1 MRVLAACILA
11 LGLAVSPVMA
21 SNAAPEDKDSATTS
35 NSTSST
41 AATQPAN
48 APAATADPATKAEP
62 SNLEVSTEL
71 QQLREL
77 LESQARQLAEQQQKM
92 ELLENQ
98 LKAANAASGDSS
110 SADGESAS
118 GAASAA
124 IASNAALGGGSSQEN
139 PGPPT
144 SIQFKGITLTPGGFF
159 AAETVWRS
167 KALASDVNTPFN
179 SAPFDGSS
187 NAHMSEFQASGRQ
200 SRISMLMEG
209 KLDGAKIGGYY
220 EADFLSAATTS
231 NNNQSNSYSLRQR
244 QIWAQAALNSGWTFT
259 GGQQWSL
266 LTETTHG
273 MDNRTEALPQV
284 IDAQYVT
291 GFSWARQYGFR
302 VTKNFNNKFWLGAS
316 IEESQA
322 TLTTHGNPTAT
333 CAPANP
339 TLTGAVT
346 TGLCAAAALN
356 GTRVA
361 VETAPGTFST
371 TVVLPNVYNNFL
383 LGAFGTSGGLYNPLG
398 TYQYNPAPDI
408 IVKAVWEPG
417 FGHYEVGG
425 LFSDFRDRVFPCV
438 TASGTGVGAICG
450 TLPTS
455 ATTAVANQFSATE
468 AYNDNRAGGGVFAN
482 ARWNLLQKKVDV
494 GVHFLGGDGVGRYG
508 SGGLSDLTTRF
519 EPSSGAPSI
528 EDGTLAAIRNFQALG
543 TLQFH
548 PTPKL
553 DINFY
558 VGGEFEARAQY
569 QKTAGGAFNEGYGA
583 TGLSNFGC
591 DAEQL
596 PYAAQSTSASTGVP
610 TGVAG
615 SNGFIP
621 GATQNCTG
629 DTRNLIEGTVSFWY
643 RFYKGPKGTVQYGMQ
658 YSNYVRNTWRGVAS
672 GTGADGLPYSVPN
685 GAPHSDENM
694 VFTSFRYVLP

>member
-1 MRVLAACILA
+1 MRALAACILA
-11 LGLAVSPVMA
+11 LGLAASPAMA
-21 SNAAPEDKDSATTS
+21 SSAAPGDKDSAATS
-35 NSTSST
+35 NSSSSST
-41 AATQPAN
+41 PTAQPAN

-62 SNLEVSTEL
+62 SSMEVATEL

-98 LKAANAASGDSS
+98 LKAANGASGESS
-110 SADGESAS
+110 STDAESVS
-118 GAASAA
+118 GAPSAA

-179 SAPFDGSS
+179 SAPFNGSS

-200 SRISMLMEG
+200 SRIAMLMEG

-316 IEESQA
+316 VEESQA

-339 TLTGAVT
+339 TLAGPVT

-398 TYQYNPAPDI
+398 TYQYNPSPDF

-438 TASGTGVGAICG
+438 PSTAAAPICG
-450 TLPTS
+450 TLLTS
-455 ATTAVANQFSATE
+455 TTTTVPNQFSA
-468 AYNDNRAGGGVFAN
+468 AGAFNDNRAGGGVFAN

-494 GVHFLGGDGVGRYG
+494 GIHFLGGDGVGRYG

-519 EPSSGAPSI
+519 VPEGSVPSI
-528 EDGTLAAIRNFQALG
+528 QDGTLAAIRNFQALG
-543 TLQFH
+543 TLQLH
-548 PTPKL
+548 PMPKL

-569 QKTAGGAFNEGYGA
+569 QKTLGGAFNEGYGG

-591 DAEQL
+591 NIEQL

-629 DTRNLIEGTVSFWY
+629 DTRSLIEGTVSFWY

-685 GAPHSDENM
+685 GSPHSDENM

>member
-1 MRVLAACILA
+1 MRALAACILA
-11 LGLAVSPVMA
+11 LGLAASPVMA
-21 SNAAPEDKDSATTS
+21 SSAAPGDKDSAATS
-35 NSTSST
+35 NSGSSST
-41 AATQPAN
+41 TTAQPAN
-48 APAATADPATKAEP
+48 APAATADPAAKAEP
-62 SNLEVSTEL
+62 SSMEVSTEL

-92 ELLENQ
+92 EILENQ
-98 LKAANAASGDSS
+98 LKAANAVRGDSS
-110 SADGESAS
+110 SAEPADADSAS

-124 IASNAALGGGSSQEN
+124 IASNAALGGGSTQEN

-179 SAPFDGSS
+179 SAPFNGSS

-200 SRISMLMEG
+200 SRIAMLMEG

-244 QIWAQAALNSGWTFT
+244 QIWAQAAFTSGWTFT

-316 IEESQA
+316 VEESQA

-333 CAPANP
+333 CAPDNT
-339 TLTGAVT
+339 TLVGFT
-346 TGLCAAAALN
+346 TNGLCAAAALN
-356 GTRVA
+356 GTRVLAENTAGTGTTTA
-361 VETAPGTFST
+361 VL
-371 TVVLPNVYNNFL
+371 LPNVYNNFL

-398 TYQYNPAPDI
+398 TYQYNPSPDI

-455 ATTAVANQFSATE
+455 ATTAVADQFSPE
-468 AYNDNRAGGGVFAN
+468 GAYNDNRAGGGVFAN

-528 EDGTLAAIRNFQALG
+528 EAGTLAAIRNFQALG
-543 TLQFH
+543 TLQLH

-591 DAEQL
+591 DGEQL
-596 PYAAQSTSASTGVP
+596 PYAAQSTST
-610 TGVAG
+610 
-615 SNGFIP
+615 
-621 GATQNCTG
+621 
-629 DTRNLIEGTVSFWY
+629 
-643 RFYKGPKGTVQYGMQ
+643 
-658 YSNYVRNTWRGVAS
+658 
-672 GTGADGLPYSVPN
+672 SV
-685 GAPHSDENM
+685 G
-694 VFTSFRYVLP
+694 